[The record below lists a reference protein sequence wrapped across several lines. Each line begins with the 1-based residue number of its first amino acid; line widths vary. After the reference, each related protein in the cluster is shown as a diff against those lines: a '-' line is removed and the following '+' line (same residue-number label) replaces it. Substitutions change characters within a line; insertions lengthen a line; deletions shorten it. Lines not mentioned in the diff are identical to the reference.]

1 MDDFRWASFLLAAVL
16 IELTPGPNMGYL
28 ALVSARR
35 GWSAGLLTVL
45 GVTLGLAAHMVAA
58 AAGLSQLAVAQPVL
72 YQALRWGGVAYL
84 LWLAWDTWRGP
95 GASSEVEDLS
105 LGDWRDV
112 RRGFLTNV
120 LNPKALIFYVA
131 VLPSFAPPHADS
143 PLRTFL
149 ALGGIHLSVSVLIHV
164 TIVALGARAYGWVAK
179 GDRAP
184 QVQAAFALGL
194 VAVAGWVAWS
204 TRGG

>member
-35 GWSAGLLTVL
+35 GWGAGLLTVL
-45 GVTLGLAAHMVAA
+45 GVTLGLAAHMLAA
-58 AAGLSQLAVAQPVL
+58 AAGLSQLAVAQPTL
-72 YQALRWGGVAYL
+72 YQGLRWAGVLYL
-84 LWLAWDTWRGP
+84 LWLAWDSWRSR
-95 GASSEVEDLS
+95 AAAAEVRDLTV
-105 LGDWRDV
+105 GDWRDV
-112 RRGFLTNV
+112 RRGFVTNV

-131 VLPSFAPPHADS
+131 VLPSFAPQQDQR
-143 PLRTFL
+143 PLQTFL
-149 ALGGIHLSVSVLIHV
+149 LLGMIHLAVSVGIH
-164 TIVALGARAYGWVAK
+164 TAIVALGARAYGWLTRA
-179 GDRAP
+179 DRAP

-204 TRGG
+204 TRG

>member
-1 MDDFRWASFLLAAVL
+1 MDEFRWASFLLAAVL

-35 GWSAGLLTVL
+35 GWWAGLLTVL

-72 YQALRWGGVAYL
+72 YQGLRWGGVAYL
-84 LWLAWDTWRGP
+84 LWLAWDTWRGS
-95 GASSEVEDLS
+95 GASSDVEDLAM
-105 LGDWRDV
+105 GDWRDV

-131 VLPSFAPPHADS
+131 VLPSFAPAQTDR
-143 PLRTFL
+143 PLQVFL
-149 ALGGIHLSVSVLIHV
+149 ALGALHLMVSVAIHV
-164 TIVALGARAYGWVAK
+164 TIVALGARAYGWVGQA
-179 GDRAP
+179 DRAP
-184 QVQAAFALGL
+184 RVQGAFALGL
-194 VAVAGWVAWS
+194 VAVAAWVAWS

>member
-1 MDDFRWASFLLAAVL
+1 MDEFRWASFLLAAVL

-35 GWSAGLLTVL
+35 GWGAGLLTVL
-45 GVTLGLAAHMVAA
+45 GVTLGLGAHMLAA

-72 YQALRWGGVAYL
+72 YQGLRWGGVLYL
-84 LWLAWDTWRGP
+84 LWLAWDGWRGR
-95 GASSEVEDLS
+95 GASAEIEDLS
-105 LGDWRDV
+105 AGDWRDV
-112 RRGFLTNV
+112 RRGFLTNL

-131 VLPSFAPPHADS
+131 VLPSFAPPQAQN
-143 PLRTFL
+143 PLQAFL
-149 ALGGIHLSVSVLIHV
+149 LLGVMHLSVSVVIH
-164 TIVALGARAYGWVAK
+164 TAIVALGARAYGWATRA
-179 GDRAP
+179 DRAP

>member
-35 GWSAGLLTVL
+35 GWGAGLLTVL

-72 YQALRWGGVAYL
+72 YQGLRWGGVAYL

-95 GASSEVEDLS
+95 GAASEVEALS
-105 LGDWRDV
+105 IGDWRDV
-112 RRGFLTNV
+112 RRGFLTNI

-131 VLPSFAPPHADS
+131 VLPSFAPAQTDR
-143 PLRTFL
+143 PLQVFL
-149 ALGGIHLSVSVLIHV
+149 ALGALHLTVSVAIHLA
-164 TIVALGARAYGWVAK
+164 IVALGARAYGWVGRA
-179 GDRAP
+179 DRAP
-184 QVQAAFALGL
+184 RVQGAFALGL